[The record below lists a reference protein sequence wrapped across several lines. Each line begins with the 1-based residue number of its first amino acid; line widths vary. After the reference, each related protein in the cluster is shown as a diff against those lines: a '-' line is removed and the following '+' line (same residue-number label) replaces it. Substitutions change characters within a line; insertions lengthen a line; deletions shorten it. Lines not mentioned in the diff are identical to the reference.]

1 MATFASDREFIHRFI
16 PAADPARRP
25 LLLLHGTGG
34 DENDLIAL
42 GERLSPGA
50 ALLSPRG
57 KVLENGMPRFFRRL
71 DEGVFDRDDLA
82 MRTEELI
89 GFVEQARREYQLG
102 SPVALGFSN
111 GANIAWS
118 MLFADPGL
126 FAGAVLMRAMMPF
139 DPRPLP
145 DLSGK
150 PVLILTGAQ
159 DPIVPEEQ
167 AGLLA
172 AYLGEAGAVV
182 AYEVVPAGHGL
193 TGYDLQLATAWLARH
208 G

>member
-1 MATFASDREFIHRFI
+1 MTDFIYRFV
-16 PAADPARRP
+16 PAAAPARKP

-34 DENDLIAL
+34 DENDLIPL
-42 GERLSPGA
+42 GERLAPGA
-50 ALLSPRG
+50 ALLAPRG
-57 KVLENGMPRFFRRL
+57 KVLEQGMPRYFRRL
-71 DEGVFDRDDLA
+71 DEGVFDRADLA
-82 MRTEELI
+82 KRTDELVQFVDRMRMEHRLPPPIAI
-89 GFVEQARREYQLG
+89 GY
-102 SPVALGFSN
+102 SN

-118 MLFADPGL
+118 MLFRRPEL
-126 FAGAVLMRAMMPF
+126 FAGAILMRAMMPF

-145 DLSGK
+145 DLAGK

-159 DPIVPEEQ
+159 DPIVPEDQ

-172 AYLGEAGAVV
+172 AYLGEAGADV

-193 TGYDLQLATAWLARH
+193 TGYDLKLAGAWLARH